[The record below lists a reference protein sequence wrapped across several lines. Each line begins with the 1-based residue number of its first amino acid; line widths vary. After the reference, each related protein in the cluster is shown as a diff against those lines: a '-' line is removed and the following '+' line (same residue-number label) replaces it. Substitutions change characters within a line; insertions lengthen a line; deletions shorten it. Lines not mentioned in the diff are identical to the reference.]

1 MNQDEIR
8 RQQAKTR
15 EQQFLNLMEHEFN
28 YPPKI
33 AEAILVEAQTCLL
46 GEGIS
51 LKPGQMRVILLPR
64 EASHGRA
71 LQQRVG
77 QEVTWTV
84 NAGEE
89 DYKVEKQHGRAALR
103 QVRIQRL
110 LSEAVEQ
117 GAAASQ
123 EDLAS
128 ALQIS
133 VRTIKRDCD
142 HLRQQGIYLPTRGNL
157 KGIGRGQTHKA
168 QIVARW
174 LQGETYDQ
182 VAYHTRHSPTCI
194 KRYIQT
200 FARVVQLQQK
210 GFSPG
215 EISLALQVGAALI
228 KEYLA
233 VYQQNDT
240 PFCRQRLAEQLQRL
254 SATRAESKRGV
265 R

>member
-15 EQQFLNLMEHEFN
+15 EQQFLNLMEQEFN
-28 YPPKI
+28 YSPKI
-33 AEAILVEAQTCLL
+33 AEAILAEAQACLL
-46 GEGIS
+46 GQSVS
-51 LKPGQMRVILLPR
+51 LKPGQMRVMLLPR
-64 EASHGRA
+64 EAPHGRA
-71 LQQRVG
+71 LQQTVG

-84 NAGEE
+84 NAGQADQE
-89 DYKVEKQHGRAALR
+89 VERQHGRVALR

-123 EDLAS
+123 EDLAG

-142 HLRQQGIYLPTRGNL
+142 QLRQEGIYLPTRGNL
-157 KGIGRGQTHKA
+157 KGIGRGQSHKA
-168 QIVARW
+168 QIVCRW

-182 VAYHTRHSPTCI
+182 VAYHTRHSLACI
-194 KRYIQT
+194 KRYLQT
-200 FARVVQLQQK
+200 FVRVVQLQQK
-210 GFSPG
+210 GFTPG

-240 PFCRQRLAEQLQRL
+240 PFCRQRLAEQLERL
-254 SATRAESKRGV
+254 SATRAESKRGI